1 MLDLLTRREREVAE
15 LVAEG
20 LTNYEIGR
28 RLWIEEQTVKYHVQ
42 NACRSTGVRNR
53 TELAAM
59 IWRERVAAAAAR

>member
-42 NACRSTGVRNR
+42 NRVPQHGRAEPDGARRDD
-53 TELAAM
+53 LA
-59 IWRERVAAAAAR
+59 